1 LPWPCCCC
9 SPPVLEAA
17 ISGKLNSFTFY
28 LCLHLLRDCLLLTG
42 FALLAGRL
50 VPLASFVVAWLI
62 LNIAAPLLA
71 YGMGGHTG
79 AMFVQP
85 VVAMWMSSPD
95 GLEQVGAW
103 LSYVPWASLS
113 LADTGHA
120 GLGHPCLQGPRAGLY
135 AITRRPAS
143 GSHSCFA
150 RTAMPTVGRQCS
162 ETVNQGFH

>member
-42 FALLAGRL
+42 FALLAGKL
-50 VPLASFVVAWLI
+50 KSPLASFVIAWLI

-71 YGMGGHTG
+71 YGMGGYTG

-95 GLEQVGAW
+95 GIEQAGAW

-113 LADTGHA
+113 LQILVTLAWVIHVFRDRV
-120 GLGHPCLQGPRAGLY
+120 LG
-135 AITRRPAS
+135 
-143 GSHSCFA
+143 FA
-150 RTAMPTVGRQCS
+150 RDNAAAHIRES
-162 ETVNQGFH
+162 